1 MFCPSTG
8 ETLAQ
13 ITEKTKL
20 LAQKCSNSESSLLR
34 QHTVASFKSYIND
47 LEVEEEQNDE
57 NSIETKNS
65 TKSQQQQNKFQCL
78 TVNLSNLNRLIKT
91 RCSLMSTTSTS
102 NCSNNFN
109 YTFPRKKKSTA
120 KWYIKVSL

>member
-8 ETLAQ
+8 ETLVQ

-20 LAQKCSNSESSLLR
+20 LTHKCSNSESALR
-34 QHTVASFKSYIND
+34 QPVASFKSYIND
-47 LEVEEEQNDE
+47 LDE
-57 NSIETKNS
+57 NLDTSEANINPIETNA
-65 TKSQQQQNKFQCL
+65 TQTHRHHHTFQCL

-91 RCSLMSTTSTS
+91 RCSFVSSTST
-102 NCSNNFN
+102 NNFN

>member
-1 MFCPSTG
+1 MLCPSTG
-8 ETLAQ
+8 ETLSQ

-20 LAQKCSNSESSLLR
+20 LAQKCSNSESTLR
-34 QHTVASFKSYIND
+34 QPTRATFKSYID
-47 LEVEEEQNDE
+47 DVERDVEEANV
-57 NSIETKNS
+57 NPIETKNA
-65 TKSQQQQNKFQCL
+65 SQSHRHHHTFQCL

-91 RCSLMSTTSTS
+91 RCSFVSSTS
-102 NCSNNFN
+102 PTCSDFN

>member
-8 ETLAQ
+8 EALVQ

-20 LAQKCSNSESSLLR
+20 LAQKCSSSESSLLR
-34 QHTVASFKSYIND
+34 QQTVASFKSYIND
-47 LEVEEEQNDE
+47 LDEENFEENE
-57 NSIETKNS
+57 NSIDLKNS
-65 TKSQQQQNKFQCL
+65 TQSQRQQNKFQCL

-91 RCSLMSTTSTS
+91 RCSLMSSTS
-102 NCSNNFN
+102 SDYSNNFN
-109 YTFPRKKKSTA
+109 YTFPRKKKSTT